1 MVELLVTIIFLYIIW
16 KLVRL
21 PFKMLFGKKNKAVK
35 KRQSSTANSGHSDT
49 LKEIL
54 NEMEPSLKVSREKI
68 EKQKKITSQRKY
80 RLHQDYLVEIDKLYP
95 LRKTDPHAMQEVI
108 KYCRKDMAIAKEV
121 MKLQREW
128 NRIID
133 REDKFFAFPSFEKL
147 AIIYEQIGEYE
158 KAIDVSK
165 HAVRL
170 GLHDPK
176 RCTSPRNYKG
186 RIQRL
191 RKQIAKRDE
200 VKNR

>member
-1 MVELLVTIIFLYIIW
+1 MVELIVTIIFLYIIW

-21 PFKMLFGKKNKAVK
+21 PFRMLFGKKKKAAK
-35 KRQSSTANSGHSDT
+35 KLQSSPASTGYSDT
-49 LKEIL
+49 LEEIL
-54 NEMEPSLKVSREKI
+54 KEMEPSLKVSREKI
-68 EKQKKITSQRKY
+68 EKEKRISNQPKF
-80 RLHQDYLVEIDKLYP
+80 RLHHKYLTEIDKLYP

-108 KYCRKDMAIAKEV
+108 KYCRKDIAIAKDV
-121 MKLQREW
+121 MKLQRDW
-128 NRIID
+128 NKLFD
-133 REDKFFAFPSFEKL
+133 REDKFYAFPSFEKL
-147 AIIYEQIGEYE
+147 TITYEQAGEYE

-176 RCTSPRNYKG
+176 RCASPKNYKG

-200 VKNR
+200 KSKR